1 MRKITEV
8 EQARALMTEATD
20 WSVMKWLRDKKHVR
34 KMADK
39 ANEALWALQKET
51 KASWSNEL
59 KAAYNELVEPD
70 DNHQS
75 SKGVAP
81 SPEVRLLAKHV
92 KEMDD
97 EAYRAH
103 MDAEDTFAL
112 AEKRMSTSMAKDG
125 CRKAIYSWELYEKA
139 ISKAEAAMMPKKAVG

>member
-1 MRKITEV
+1 MRKIPEV
-8 EQARALMTEATD
+8 EQARALMTEATN

-59 KAAYNELVEPD
+59 KAAYSDLVEPD
-70 DNHQS
+70 DNHHS
-75 SKGVAP
+75 SKGAAP
-81 SPEVRLLAKHV
+81 GPEVRLLARHV
-92 KEMDD
+92 KEADD

-139 ISKAEAAMMPKKAVG
+139 IRKAEAAMTPKKAVG